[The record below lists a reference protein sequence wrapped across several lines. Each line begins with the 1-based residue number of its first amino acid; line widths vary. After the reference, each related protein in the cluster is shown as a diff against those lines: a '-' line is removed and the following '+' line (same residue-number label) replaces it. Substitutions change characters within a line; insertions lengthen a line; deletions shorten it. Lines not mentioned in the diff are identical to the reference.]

1 MPKPDSLIFLT
12 PFSSTSPEMRF
23 ILGISLFLVG
33 WIHAQD
39 LPSIAKMPDLP
50 SDYSLRDWKKTARDF
65 DRLVFDENRTGEFLP
80 LIWTDSDQVV
90 NEVEGFGIPTY
101 VGDSRQNS
109 KTNIH

>member
-1 MPKPDSLIFLT
+1 
-12 PFSSTSPEMRF
+12 MRF
-23 ILGISLFLVG
+23 ILGVSMFLGV

-80 LIWTDSDQVV
+80 FIWTDSAQGV

-109 KTNIH
+109 KTNT